1 MRDNFGDA
9 VGDTLR
15 SILLFLPKA
24 VAFVAIL
31 VAGWLV
37 AKAVLKLVDR
47 LLERVGFDRAVER
60 GGIHRALARSRY
72 DASDI
77 VARLAY
83 YGVLLLTLY
92 LAFGIWGPNPISDLI
107 AGVIAWLPRAFVAII
122 IVVVAAAI
130 AGAAKDII
138 SGALG
143 GLSYGR
149 LLATIASAFILGL
162 GIIAALNQ
170 IGVATAVTT
179 PVLIAVLA
187 TVGGILVVGV
197 GGGLIRPMQKRWES
211 WLSRAELESRSIA
224 EHARAYSAARRDA
237 APRAAEPTAGA
248 PGTADVPPATGSG
261 YGGPISDPFTP
272 TAAAAGAGSSGAR
285 SSGAAAP
292 SAYDPEA
299 TQIVTPTGTDSDPT
313 TPLPRQQPQPD
324 DTTTVLPRQVDATP
338 SEQDDPTTPLPR
350 PTDPDATQDT
360 SSGPDVPAQR
370 TADDSESTMILPRPD
385 EQR

>member
-24 VAFVAIL
+24 LAFVAIL
-31 VAGWLV
+31 VVGWLV
-37 AKAVLKLVDR
+37 AKAALKVVNR

-60 GGIHRALARSRY
+60 GGIRRALARSRY

-83 YGVLLLTLY
+83 YGILLLTLY

-107 AGVIAWLPRAFVAII
+107 GGVIAWLPRAFVAIV

-130 AGAAKDII
+130 ASAVKDII
-138 SGALG
+138 SAALG

-149 LLATIASAFILGL
+149 LLATVASAFIIGL
-162 GIIAALNQ
+162 GVIAALDQ

-187 TVGGILVVGV
+187 TIGGILVVGV
-197 GGGLIRPMQKRWES
+197 GGGLVRPMQSRWET
-211 WLSRAELESRSIA
+211 WLARAEQESRTIA
-224 EHARAYSAARRDA
+224 EHARAYSAGRHDTVDHLA
-237 APRAAEPTAGA
+237 
-248 PGTADVPPATGSG
+248 
-261 YGGPISDPFTP
+261 
-272 TAAAAGAGSSGAR
+272 
-285 SSGAAAP
+285 
-292 SAYDPEA
+292 DPEA
-299 TQIVTPTGTDSDPT
+299 TQVVTRPDPEPT
-313 TPLPRQQPQPD
+313 TLLPRQDPAPSQPSVSSASDPEA
-324 DTTTVLPRQVDATP
+324 TQVITSAP
-338 SEQDDPTTPLPR
+338 PTQ
-350 PTDPDATQDT
+350 PDATGDAEQHDRLAD
-360 SSGPDVPAQR
+360 PDVT
-370 TADDSESTMILPRPD
+370 TALPRENPASSPASASDPEATQVVTPASVPVQPDAADSDSTIVLPKAD

>member
-1 MRDNFGDA
+1 MRDDFGDA

-24 VAFVAIL
+24 LAFVAIL
-31 VAGWLV
+31 VVGWLL
-37 AKAVLKLVDR
+37 AKAALKLVNR

-60 GGIHRALARSRY
+60 GGIRRALARSRY

-83 YGVLLLTLY
+83 YGILLLTLY
-92 LAFGIWGPNPISDLI
+92 LAFGVWGPNPISDLI
-107 AGVIAWLPRAFVAII
+107 GGVIAWLPRAFVAIV

-130 AGAAKDII
+130 ASAVKDII

-149 LLATIASAFILGL
+149 LLATVASAFILGL

-187 TVGGILVVGV
+187 TIGGILVVGV
-197 GGGLIRPMQKRWES
+197 GGGLIRPMQSRWES
-211 WLSRAELESRSIA
+211 WLARAEQESRTIA
-224 EHARAYSAARRDA
+224 EHARAYSASRRDTDEQPA
-237 APRAAEPTAGA
+237 APAPTSAAPHTSHPVTGEV
-248 PGTADVPPATGSG
+248 ADPAVPSA
-261 YGGPISDPFTP
+261 
-272 TAAAAGAGSSGAR
+272 AGSS
-285 SSGAAAP
+285 SVD
-292 SAYDPEA
+292 DPEA
-299 TQIVTPTGTDSDPT
+299 TQVVTGRPLDADETQVVTGPADDPDAT
-313 TPLPRQQPQPD
+313 TPLPRQSAAPTRPA
-324 DTTTVLPRQVDATP
+324 PESSTP
-338 SEQDDPTTPLPR
+338 PES
-350 PTDPDATQDT
+350 DPDATQVVA
-360 SSGPDVPAQR
+360 PNPQVPAPR
-370 TADDSESTMILPRPD
+370 DSAESDSTIVLPKTG